1 MTKSLVLVLSFLNNK
16 LLQAKLSNFYTN
28 VQSFGNNILYRG
40 IQNGKRVKQRIE
52 YSPSLFIPSKKIT
65 SFTSLDGDYLD
76 QKMFTDIRAAK
87 EFVKQFEGV
96 SNATKIYGQTRFEYA
111 FIADQHKGMV
121 DYDFDKVLIGV
132 IDIEVGSENGF
143 PNPYQANEPI
153 TAIAI
158 KYLNGPIYVFGCGNY
173 ETQGKEIYVK
183 CKDEYSLCK
192 QFMALWTDKTPDI
205 LTGWNTKFFDE
216 PYIINRFRKILGEDI
231 TKKLSPWNYIGE
243 RKTVINGREMI
254 AYNIMGVESLDY
266 IELYKWYAPGGK
278 SQESYRLDA
287 IAQVELGEGKIS
299 YDEFDNLH
307 ALYRLN
313 YQKFIEYNIKD
324 VELII
329 KLEDKLKLLELG
341 VTLAYD
347 TKTNFEDIFA
357 QTRMW
362 DSLTNA
368 YLFEKGIIVPPRI
381 VKEKSS
387 AFEGAYVKEVQVGKH
402 DWVASFDLNSLYPH
416 LMMQYNISP
425 ETLIEP
431 ENYTDEMREILSSG
445 VDVNKLL
452 SKSVDTSKLVNA
464 TITPNGQFFRTDMQG
479 FLPKMMEEM
488 YTDRSKFKKLM
499 LKAKQEYENEKDES
513 KKYEIEKRIAKY
525 NNIQLA
531 KKVSLNSAYGALGS
545 QYFRF
550 YDLRMALGVTTAG
563 QLSIRWIENKINAW
577 MNKILKTENE
587 DYVIASDTD
596 SIYLR
601 MGELVNKFIKDT
613 SDKQKVISLM
623 DKVCKDKLEP
633 FIDISYKELSDYVHA
648 YDQKMQMKREGLSD
662 KGIWTAKKRYILNV
676 YNNEGVQY
684 NEPQMKVMGL
694 EMIKSS
700 TPSAIREK
708 MKEAV
713 HLMVNGTEDDIHKF
727 IAKFREDFCKLP
739 PEEISFPRGL
749 NGLNKYSDAA
759 TLYKLGTPIHVKGA
773 ILYNNFLRQHNLT
786 KKYQLIQEGEKI
798 KFTYLKM
805 PNPFKDTVISYPNR
819 LPTELG
825 LDNYIDYDLQFDK
838 AFLEPIKVI
847 LDCMK
852 WSTEKVSSLEDFFS

>member
-1 MTKSLVLVLSFLNNK
+1 
-16 LLQAKLSNFYTN
+16 
-28 VQSFGNNILYRG
+28 
-40 IQNGKRVKQRIE
+40 
-52 YSPSLFIPSKKIT
+52 
-65 SFTSLDGDYLD
+65 
-76 QKMFTDIRAAK
+76 
-87 EFVKQFEGV
+87 
-96 SNATKIYGQTRFEYA
+96 
-111 FIADQHKGMV
+111 MV
-121 DYDFDKVLIGV
+121 DYDQDKVLIAV

-143 PNPYQANEPI
+143 PDPYEANEPI

-158 KYLNGPIYVFGCGNY
+158 KYLNGKTYVFGCGDY
-173 ETQGKEIYVK
+173 VTQGEEVYVK

-192 QFMALWTDKTPDI
+192 QFMALWTKVCPDI
-205 LTGWNTKFFDE
+205 LTGWNTKFFDV
-216 PYIINRFRKILGEDI
+216 PYIINRFRKILGEDE
-231 TKKLSPWNYIGE
+231 TKTLSPWKYLTE
-243 RKTVINGREMI
+243 RKTRINGRELI
-254 AYNIMGVESLDY
+254 AYDIVGVAALDY

-278 SQESYRLDA
+278 SQESYRLDN
-287 IAQVELGEGKIS
+287 IAQVELGEGKIA
-299 YDEFDNLH
+299 YDEYDNLH

-324 VELII
+324 VELIVR
-329 KLEDKLKLLELG
+329 LEEKLKLLELG

-347 TKTNFEDIFA
+347 TKSNYEDIFA

-362 DSLTNA
+362 DAMTYS
-368 YLFEKGIIVPPRI
+368 YLREKNIIVPPRV
-381 VKEKSS
+381 VKDKDA
-387 AFEGAYVKEVQVGKH
+387 AFEGAYVKIPQVGLH

-431 ENYTDEMREILSSG
+431 ENYTDAMREILEQG
-445 VDVNKLL
+445 V
-452 SKSVDTSKLVNA
+452 SVDRMLRKEINTSQLEGA
-464 TITPNGQFFRTDMQG
+464 TLTPNGQFFRTDIRG

-499 LKAKQEYENEKDES
+499 LQAKQEYENETDSS

-563 QLSIRWIENKINAW
+563 QLSIRWIENKINLW
-577 MNKILKTENE
+577 MNKILDTKDK

-623 DKVCKDKLEP
+623 DKICEEKIQPYIDK
-633 FIDISYKELSDYVHA
+633 SYKELAEYVHA
-648 YDQKMQMKREGLSD
+648 YQQKMEMKREGLSN

-684 NEPQMKVMGL
+684 KEPQMKVMGL

-700 TPSAIREK
+700 TPSAIRER
-708 MKEAV
+708 MKEAIQ
-713 HLMVNGTEDDIHKF
+713 LMVNGTQEDVYKF
-727 IAKFREDFCKLP
+727 IEDFRKEFKTLP
-739 PEEISFPRGL
+739 VEEISFPRGL
-749 NGLNKYSDAA
+749 NGLNTYSDAL
-759 TLYKLGTPIHVKGA
+759 TLYKKGTPIHVKGA
-773 ILYNNFLRQHNLT
+773 ILYNHNLKQKNLT
-786 KKYQLIQEGEKI
+786 KKYQLIQEGEKV

-805 PNPFKDTVISYPNR
+805 PNPFKDTVISYPSR
-819 LPTELG
+819 LPKEFELQE
-825 LDNYIDYDLQFDK
+825 YIDYDMQFDK

-847 LDCMK
+847 LDCMGWK
-852 WSTEKVSSLEDFFS
+852 TEKTSSIEDFFS

>member
-1 MTKSLVLVLSFLNNK
+1 MSS
-16 LLQAKLSNFYTN
+16 FYTN

-40 IQNGKRVKQRIE
+40 ILDGKKVKQRIE
-52 YSPSLFIPSKKIT
+52 YSPSLYLPSKKLT
-65 SFTSLDGDYLD
+65 NFTSLDGDYLD
-76 QKMFTDIRAAK
+76 QKIFGDIRSAK
-87 EFVKQFEGV
+87 DFIKQFDEV
-96 SNATKIYGQTRFEYA
+96 SNAPKIYGQTRFEYA

-121 DYDFDKVLIGV
+121 DYDFDRISVAV
-132 IDIEVGSENGF
+132 VDIEVGSENGF
-143 PNPYQANEPI
+143 PDPYLANEPI

-158 KYLNGPIYVFGCGNY
+158 KYLNGPIYVFGCGDY
-173 ETQGKEIYVK
+173 VTQGKEIYVK
-183 CKDEYSLCK
+183 CRDEHSLCK
-192 QFMALWTDKTPDI
+192 QFMALWTKKCPDI

-216 PYIINRFRKILGEDI
+216 PYLINRFRKIIGEDEA
-231 TKKLSPWNYIGE
+231 KKLSPWNYIGE
-243 RKTVINGREMI
+243 RKTVINGRQMI

-299 YDEFDNLH
+299 YDEYDNLH

-329 KLEDKLKLLELG
+329 KLEDKLKLIELG

-362 DSLTNA
+362 DSLTYA
-368 YLFEKGIIVPPRI
+368 YLFEKGIIVPPREI
-381 VKEKSS
+381 KEKDS
-387 AFEGAYVKEVQVGKH
+387 AFEGAYVKDVQVGKH

-425 ETLIEP
+425 ETLIDP
-431 ENYTDEMREILSSG
+431 QDYTDEMRQVLSSG
-445 VDVNKLL
+445 VSVEKLL
-452 SKSVDTSKLVNA
+452 MRQVDTSGLANV
-464 TITPNGQFFRTDMQG
+464 TLTPNGQFFRTDMQG

-488 YTDRSKFKKLM
+488 YNDRKKFKKLM
-499 LKAKQEYENEKDES
+499 IQAKKEYEVEKDTT
-513 KKYEIEKRIAKY
+513 KLYDIEKRIAKY

-531 KKVSLNSAYGALGS
+531 KKVGLNSAYGALGS

-563 QLSIRWIENKINAW
+563 QLSIRWIENKINEY
-577 MNKILKTENE
+577 MNKLLDTSDK
-587 DYVIASDTD
+587 DYVVASDTD

-623 DKVCKDKLEP
+623 DKICEDKLQP
-633 FIDISYKELSDYVHA
+633 YIDKSYEELAVYVHA
-648 YDQKMQMKREGLSD
+648 YQQKMEMKREGLSD

-684 NEPQMKVMGL
+684 KEPQMKVMGL

-700 TPSAIREK
+700 TPAAIREK
-708 MKEAV
+708 MKEAIQ
-713 HLMVNGTEDDIHKF
+713 LMVNGTENDIHNF
-727 IAKFREDFCKLP
+727 ISKFREDFRKLP
-739 PEEISFPRGL
+739 PEDISFPRGL
-749 NGLNKYSDAA
+749 NGLNKYSDAL

-773 ILYNNFLRQHNLT
+773 ILYNNFLKQNGLT

-805 PNPFKDTVISYPNR
+805 PNPFKDTVISYPTR

-825 LDNYIDYDLQFDK
+825 LDNFIDYDLQFDK

-847 LDCMK
+847 LDCMQ
-852 WSTEKVSSLEDFFS
+852 WTTEKVSTLEDFFA